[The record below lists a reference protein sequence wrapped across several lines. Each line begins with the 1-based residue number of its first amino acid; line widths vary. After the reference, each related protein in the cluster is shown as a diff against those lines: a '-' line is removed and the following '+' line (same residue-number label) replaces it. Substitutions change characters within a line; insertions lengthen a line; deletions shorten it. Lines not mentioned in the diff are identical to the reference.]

1 MPKNTVIE
9 HTKKSTPKRSMH
21 FMYWDGS
28 FVCLMIIPGTSP
40 QMAAPSV
47 ENTIRILENLA
58 RIA

>member
-1 MPKNTVIE
+1 
-9 HTKKSTPKRSMH
+9 
-21 FMYWDGS
+21 MYWDGS